1 MKAVVAEVPCLL
13 VEVFQL
19 IFSGSWEIR
28 TSSEDASKT
37 GSAVSHGN
45 ASGCEEHI
53 IVTAEA
59 WDPSLFVA
67 FPHVRSLVNI

>member
-1 MKAVVAEVPCLL
+1 MKAVVAEVPFLL
-13 VEVFQL
+13 VDVCQL

-37 GSAVSHGN
+37 GSAISHGN
-45 ASGCEEHI
+45 ASGYEEPI
-53 IVTAEA
+53 TVTAEA

-67 FPHVRSLVNI
+67 FPHVKSLVNI